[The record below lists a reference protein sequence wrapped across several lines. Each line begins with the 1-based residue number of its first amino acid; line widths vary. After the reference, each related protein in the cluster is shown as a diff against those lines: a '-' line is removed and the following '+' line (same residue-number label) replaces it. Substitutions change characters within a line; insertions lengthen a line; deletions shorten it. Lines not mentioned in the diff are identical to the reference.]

1 MTIEMKGTDAEVNH
15 LAAELHSLGQRVGE
29 DYEPLYGNGGWDLV
43 GLRLVSRR
51 ALLATYEYVRIS
63 PSTPQFLVPKA
74 ISENIAY

>member
-15 LAAELHSLGQRVGE
+15 LASHLHSLGQRVGE

-51 ALLATYEYVRIS
+51 ALKETEAYVDQS
-63 PSTPQFLVPKA
+63 PHTPQFLVA
-74 ISENIAY
+74 R